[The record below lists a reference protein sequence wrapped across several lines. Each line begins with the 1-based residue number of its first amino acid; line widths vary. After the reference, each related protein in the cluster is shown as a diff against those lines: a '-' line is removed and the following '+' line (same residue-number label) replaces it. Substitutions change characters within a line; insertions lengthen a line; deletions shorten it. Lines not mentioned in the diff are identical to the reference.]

1 LEQRIKKARS
11 RAKEIV
17 NSPPQFSHYFWRA
30 FLYGILG
37 FVLLFTLISVGAFGR
52 MPSFDDLENPS
63 SALATQIISAD
74 GQVMGKYYRQNRSYV
89 KYDEISP
96 YVINALIATE
106 DARFEQHSGIDGK
119 AIARAVLLLGRR
131 GGGSTITQQL
141 ALNLFAERSNNFIV
155 RVFQKLKEWVIA
167 IKLERRYTKQEIVAM
182 YLNTVGFGRNTF
194 GIQSASRAYF
204 NTTPA
209 KLNLQQASMLVGL
222 LKGNTVYSP
231 IRNPERALNRRNTVI
246 NNMVAM
252 SFVTQPV
259 ADSVKKTP
267 LKLELKSETHIDGI
281 ATHFRE
287 NLRLEL
293 EKWAETHHKPDGTK
307 YDIYKDGLRVYTT
320 LDSRMQAHAEAAVAE
335 HMKRLQGQFLKH
347 WKGKEPWGANK
358 EIIFKGL
365 RDTDWYKH
373 LKAEGKSQAEIT
385 KFFTEKRKIKG
396 LFTYNRGKIDT
407 FMSITD
413 SVKYAKMYLQIGFM
427 SMEPSSGEVRAWVG
441 GTNLAFN
448 QFDHVNSKAKRQVGS
463 TFKPIVYA
471 VAINNGISPCQ
482 YIPNL
487 PVTFPNYGNWT
498 PKNFDGRYG
507 GGYNMYTGLAKSV
520 NTIAAYLMKQ
530 VGPQAVVEQSM
541 RMGITTKIPAYPS
554 ICLGSID
561 ISLYE
566 MVGAYSTFA
575 NKGIWIEPIYLKRI
589 EDKYG
594 NVIEDFTPQTRE
606 AMSEEN
612 AYIMVQLMKGVIKRG
627 TGSPIKSIAN
637 GAIDAPLAGKTGT
650 TNDNSDGWF
659 ICYSPE
665 LTTGCWVGG
674 EERAIAFRDK
684 FSGTGGHMALPAV
697 GLYLNKVYAD
707 KTLGMKKKEFDPP
720 EHAPKGLGCGGGGGG
735 SSSEGGGEAPENA
748 GELF

>member
-1 LEQRIKKARS
+1 MKITTNVLTKLQA
-11 RAKEIV
+11 IV
-17 NSPPQFSHYFWRA
+17 NNPVHFERVFWRF
-30 FLYGILG
+30 FLYAIVG
-37 FVLLFTLISVGAFGR
+37 FAVFFMLISLGVFGK
-52 MPSFDDLENPS
+52 MPSFEELENPS
-63 SALATQIISAD
+63 SALATQVISSD
-74 GQVMGKYYRQNRSYV
+74 GQVLGKYYRQNRSYV
-89 KYDEISP
+89 KYEEISP

-119 AIARAVLLLGRR
+119 AIARAVLLFGRR

-141 ALNLFAERSNNFIV
+141 ALNLFAERSTFFVV

-204 NTTPA
+204 NTTPS
-209 KLNLQQASMLVGL
+209 KLSLQQAAMLVGL

-231 IRNPERALNRRNTVI
+231 IRNPELALNRRNTVI
-246 NNMVAM
+246 NNMVEM
-252 SFVTQPV
+252 DFVTQTV
-259 ADSVKKTP
+259 ADSVKKLP
-267 LKLELKSETHIDGI
+267 IKLDLKPETHIDGL

-287 NLRLEL
+287 ILRIEL
-293 EKWAETHHKPDGTK
+293 EKWSETHHKPDGSK

-320 LDSRMQAHAEAAVAE
+320 LDTRMQTYAEEAVNQ
-335 HMKRLQGQFLKH
+335 HMRRLQADFFRH

-365 RDTDWYKH
+365 RDTDWYKW
-373 LKAEGKSQAEIT
+373 LKAEGKTQAEIT
-385 KFFTEKRKIKG
+385 KFLTDKRKIRG

-407 FMSITD
+407 IMSITD
-413 SVKYAKMYLQIGFM
+413 SVKYAKMFLQIGFM
-427 SMEPSSGEVRAWVG
+427 SMEPNSGEVRAWVG

-448 QFDHVNSKAKRQVGS
+448 QFDHVNVKAKRQVGS

-487 PVTFPNYGNWT
+487 PVSFPKYGNWT

-507 GGYNMYTGLAKSV
+507 GGYTMYSGLAKSV

-530 VGPQAVVEQSM
+530 VGPQAVVEQSA
-541 RMGITTKIPAYPS
+541 RMGITTPIPAYPS

-575 NKGIWIEPIYLKRI
+575 NKGIWVEPIYLKRI

-594 NVIEDFTPQTRE
+594 NVIEDFAPKTRE

-612 AYIMVQLMKGVIKRG
+612 AYIMVQLMKGVIARG
-627 TGSPIKSIAN
+627 TGSPIKSVAN

-707 KTLGMKKKEFDPP
+707 KKIGLKKTEFDPP

-735 SSSEGGGEAPENA
+735 SSGGGEAEPTNA